1 MKNILSVVAGLCI
14 GFSGIAQTA
23 PAATPGAAK
32 DCCEKVCDK
41 KDGCKKKCTE
51 SKKCNKNSGKSLDAK
66 EAWATLYPQ
75 IEKSIQAPT
84 FRDKDYKIF
93 DYGKKSKT
101 KGFLYTELINKVI
114 DLCSREGGG
123 RVIIPKGTW
132 LTGPITLK
140 SNVNLHLEE
149 GATLL
154 FSDDPSQYPI
164 VKTRW
169 EGMDCYNYQPMI
181 YAYQQENIALTG
193 KGTVDGGASNENW
206 WQMSGKRGYV
216 EGPVTQKIGRP
227 LLQIWNEE
235 GVPVEKRILGDGY
248 GMRPQLVN
256 PVECK
261 NVLIEDVTLLR
272 SAFWV
277 IHPLLCENLTVKGVH
292 IQNDGPNGDGCDP
305 ESCKN
310 VLIEGCYFDTGDDCI
325 AIKSGRNRDGREQA
339 IPSENIIVRNCKMK
353 NGHGGIVV
361 GSEISGGFK
370 NLFLED
376 CVMDSPELDR
386 VVRIKTNACRGGV
399 IEDIYVRNVE
409 VGQCKE
415 SVLKINL
422 VYEPNEDCDRSYPP
436 TVKNVWLDNI
446 TCKKSK
452 YGVMIEGFKEICN
465 IDNINVDNCH
475 FDGVTSDGNSITGMT
490 KNVRFNNLYINGKLV
505 K

>member
-1 MKNILSVVAGLCI
+1 MKKSVIALLLACALGGGSFAGTA
-14 GFSGIAQTA
+14 SAQ
-23 PAATPGAAK
+23 
-32 DCCEKVCDK
+32 
-41 KDGCKKKCTE
+41 
-51 SKKCNKNSGKSLDAK
+51 SQSAK
-66 EAWATLYPQ
+66 EKAAARDKESAKAWVELYPE
-75 IEKSIQAPT
+75 IEKAIQAPT
-84 FRDKDYKIF
+84 FRDKDYPIF
-93 DYGKKSKT
+93 KYGKKSNT
-101 KGFLYTELINKVI
+101 EGYLYTELINKVI
-114 DLCSREGGG
+114 DRCSKEGGG
-123 RVIIPKGTW
+123 RVVIPAGTW

-154 FSDDPSQYPI
+154 FTSDLKEYPI
-164 VKTRW
+164 VRTRW
-169 EGMDCYNYQPMI
+169 EGVDCYNYQPMV
-181 YAYQQENIALTG
+181 YAFEQENIAITG
-193 KGTVDGGASNENW
+193 KGTLDGGGKFENW
-206 WQMSGKRGYV
+206 WRMCGARHFGWE
-216 EGPVTQKIGRP
+216 EGIVSQKIGRP
-227 LLQIWNEE
+227 ILLEWNEK
-235 GVPVEKRILGDGY
+235 GVPVEQRRLGDGY
-248 GMRPQLVN
+248 GMRVQLVN
-256 PVECK
+256 PMMCK
-261 NVLIEDVTLLR
+261 NVLIEGVTMLR
-272 SAFWV
+272 SPFWV
-277 IHPLLCENLTVKGVH
+277 IHPALCDNVIVRNVH
-292 IQNDGPNGDGCDP
+292 VQNEGPNGDGCDP
-305 ESCKN
+305 DACKN